1 MTLRGELPR
10 SLGGLLEV
18 FLEMSGEIAPEHEE
32 AKPKQKQH
40 PVLDVPGGGCKV

>member
-18 FLEMSGEIAPEHEE
+18 FLEMIGEIAPEHEE